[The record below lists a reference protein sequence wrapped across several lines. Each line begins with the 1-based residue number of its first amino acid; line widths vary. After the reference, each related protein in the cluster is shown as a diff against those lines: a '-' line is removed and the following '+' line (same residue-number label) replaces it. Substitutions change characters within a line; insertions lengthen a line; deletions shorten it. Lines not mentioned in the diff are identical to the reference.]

1 MKDWV
6 CLQSGEN
13 VVATYSPWYS
23 NLNMLIVDIAPRK
36 DKPNGLFYLAMGY
49 HSRSFAS
56 AILPRLCAT
65 GFNFC
70 QPVLIKRVID
80 YLSQPD
86 GHDNTK
92 QIGRALIGAFCI
104 VYVGFSVSQMLV
116 ATYWDLY

>member
-13 VVATYSPWYS
+13 VVTTHSTLYSH
-23 NLNMLIVDIAPRK
+23 LNMLIVVTAPQK
-36 DKPNGLFYLAMGY
+36 DNPNSLFYLAMVY
-49 HSRSFAS
+49 HGRSFAS

-70 QPVLIKRVID
+70 QPFLIKRVIN

-104 VYVGFSVSQMLV
+104 VYVGFSVSRLLFD
-116 ATYWDLY
+116 TYCGLC